1 MQRQFPLLP
10 LPVARLGLA
19 MILVGILILALI
31 PNAEVPVSTSWDKL
45 DHVLAFFT
53 LALLGEYAFP
63 QWSFWRAVTLGLILY
78 GVGIEIA
85 QSFTPDRQSSL
96 LDVLADGVGILLYGA
111 VRQLRSVWACR
122 RCCINGNRPHI

>member
-10 LPVARLGLA
+10 LPIVRLVLA
-19 MILVGILILALI
+19 IAIIGILVLALI
-31 PNAEVPVSTSWDKL
+31 PNVEVPVSTSWDKL

-53 LALLGEYAFP
+53 LALLSEYAFP
-63 QWSFWRAVTLGLILY
+63 QCTFWRGVILGLVLY

-111 VRQLRSVWACR
+111 VRPLRSAWT
-122 RCCINGNRPHI
+122 